1 MTDTLFFAVPTQSVA
16 IRLLVGAVVA
26 AGVVRLVLGLGLR
39 APRVRVAASQVPALA
54 LVAIGVASIG
64 AMRLPSF
71 VVPLDG
77 SVTFARSYEQFSPVA
92 LPALLGAWFA
102 IVAFRVGWRLMSLQ
116 RLRVLA
122 RESVARHPVPA
133 ELRRVATRLA
143 AEMHIEVPTVGVSP
157 DLPGGAVVIGVRRP
171 VVLLDRDLVRRLDIE
186 ELQGVLAHE
195 FSHVRRHDNLIA
207 FVLCLVGDITFFV
220 PGGRWSR
227 RQLLVERELATDD
240 AAVEATGR
248 PGALA
253 SGLLKV
259 VESSSTGACAAFMP
273 QGTLVRRI
281 EHLVDARP
289 APSRARVAL
298 EGITI
303 AASVA
308 ACVLAATA
316 VPRAVAGDQP
326 ESAVGLAIGS
336 ATQGTV
342 TPNLAADAA
351 LAQDDGLVFEV
362 YDLTNLSSTA
372 PVLTATSPS
381 IDDSMD
387 EMRPERLRACA
398 AGAACAPSAITPALR
413 LRPLDTMKPTPDQVR
428 WRIRPVVETN
438 DVIRIYFLS
447 QLSPATAAP

>member
-1 MTDTLFFAVPTQSVA
+1 MTDDLFFAVPTQSVA

-26 AGVVRLVLGLGLR
+26 AVLVRVVLRLGLR
-39 APRVRVAASQVPALA
+39 APKIRVAASQVPALA
-54 LVAIGVASIG
+54 LVAIGIASIG

-77 SVTFARSYEQFSPVA
+77 SLAYARSYEQLAPVA
-92 LPALLGAWFA
+92 LPALIGTWFA
-102 IVAFRVGWRLMSLQ
+102 IVAARVGWRLVSLQ

-122 RESVARHPVPA
+122 RESVARNPVPA
-133 ELRRVATRLA
+133 DVRRVATRLA
-143 AEMHIEVPTVGVSP
+143 AEMAIDVPTVGVSA

-171 VVLLDRDLVRRLDIE
+171 VVLLDRELVRQLDNE

-195 FSHVRRHDNLIA
+195 FAHVQRRDNLLA
-207 FVLCLVGDITFFV
+207 FILCLIGDITFFV

-240 AAVEATGR
+240 EAVLTTGR

-259 VESSSTGACAAFMP
+259 VESSSAASCAAFMP

-281 EHLVDARP
+281 EHLVDTRP
-289 APSRARVAL
+289 APSRTRLAF
-298 EGITI
+298 EGLTI

-308 ACVLAATA
+308 ACVIAATA

-336 ATQGTV
+336 AVSQTPELTV
-342 TPNLAADAA
+342 DLSPSV
-351 LAQDDGLVFEV
+351 DDGLVFEV

-372 PVLTATSPS
+372 PNLAPNGPQ

-387 EMRPERLRACA
+387 EVRPDRLRACDS
-398 AGAACAPSAITPALR
+398 GADCSTTAVTPSLR
-413 LRPLDTMKPTPDQVR
+413 LRPLNTVKPAPDLVR

-447 QLSPATAAP
+447 QLSPTPVAP